1 MCVDLFLDSVFSIDI
16 CILYLLLI
24 DRWNLYSLFDYFIL
38 WVKYYSITH
47 LLLINI
53 QNTTI
58 FATTIKECFNFC
70 FCNILSPEWANG
82 LLTAQFSLKCHEL
95 LGQTCIHSA
104 GNPGSIPALG
114 RSPGEG
120 NGNPLQYS
128 CPQPPKKGLKE
139 IFWRRKWQP
148 TSVFLPGESQGWGI
162 LMGFRLWGRTESDT
176 TEAT

>member
-1 MCVDLFLDSVFSIDI
+1 M
-16 CILYLLLI
+16 
-24 DRWNLYSLFDYFIL
+24 YSLFDYFIL

-53 QNTTI
+53 QNTSI

-95 LGQTCIHSA
+95 LGQTRIHNA
-104 GNPGSIPALG
+104 GNPGSIP
-114 RSPGEG
+114 RWEG
-120 NGNPLQYS
+120 LLEKGMATHSSILAPH
-128 CPQPPKKGLKE
+128 PQKKGLKE
-139 IFWRRKWQP
+139 IFWKRKWQP

-162 LMGFRLWGRTESDT
+162 LMGFRLWGLTESDM